1 MEHEIEI
8 KLSIAQESI
17 EKLLS
22 CVFFSQIAIAPIT
35 KELTNIYFDT
45 NDWQLRAKKIAL
57 RIRRS
62 DEQYIQT
69 LKTSGTSEQGLSKR
83 LEWEWDLSDDQL
95 DFTLLPLDVWPDVA
109 AEELVGQFTTTFTR
123 QLWYVEHRT
132 IDGAQAMIEIA
143 LDQGHIS
150 AQGCEQSL
158 KISELELE
166 LKSGDASVL
175 VEVAS
180 ILQQQCAALTPSD
193 VSKAARGFELLA
205 SKSKH

>member
-22 CVFFSQIAIAPIT
+22 CAFFSQIAIAPIT

-45 NDWQLRAKKIAL
+45 DDWRLRAKKIAL

-83 LEWEWDLSDDQL
+83 LEWEWDLTDDQL
-95 DFTLLPLDVWPDVA
+95 DFSLLPTDVWPDIA
-109 AEELVGQFTTTFTR
+109 PEDLVGQFTTTFTR
-123 QLWYVEHRT
+123 QIWYVEYRMANSESST
-132 IDGAQAMIEIA
+132 IEIA
-143 LDQGHIS
+143 LDQGLVT

-158 KISELELE
+158 VISELELE
-166 LKSGDASVL
+166 LKSGDASAL
-175 VEVAS
+175 VEVAN
-180 ILQQQCAALTPSD
+180 ILQQQCPDLIPSD
-193 VSKAARGFELLA
+193 VSKAARGFELLTR
-205 SKSKH
+205 

>member
-1 MEHEIEI
+1 MEHEVEI
-8 KLSIAQESI
+8 KLSIDQESI
-17 EKLLS
+17 DKLLS
-22 CVFFSQIAIAPIT
+22 CAFFSQIAIAPMT

-45 NDWQLRAKKIAL
+45 NDWQLRAQKIAL

-69 LKTSGTSEQGLSKR
+69 LKTSGTSEQGLSNR

-95 DFTLLPLDVWPDVA
+95 DFTLLPVDVWPDIA
-109 AEELVGQFTTTFTR
+109 AEDLVGQFTTTFTR

-143 LDQGHIS
+143 LDQGYIS
-150 AQGCEQSL
+150 AQGCEQTL
-158 KISELELE
+158 LISELELE
-166 LKSGDASVL
+166 LKSGDAPAL
-175 VEVAS
+175 VEVAN